1 MIDGGWSLRREEAM
15 EPVPG
20 RGLASG
26 QGGGR
31 KASVDAE
38 EWWVSVFH
46 GSREAVMGVITPG
59 IRMKHLL
66 F

>member
-1 MIDGGWSLRREEAM
+1 MIDGGWSLRKEEAM

-38 EWWVSVFH
+38 EWWVSVA
-46 GSREAVMGVITPG
+46 R
-59 IRMKHLL
+59 
-66 F
+66 

>member
-38 EWWVSVFH
+38 EWWASVARW
-46 GSREAVMGVITPG
+46 GILPEAFGFLCEIKGKVIS
-59 IRMKHLL
+59 
-66 F
+66 